1 MKIYSLKKIFN
12 NYAKNVFKFSVAASN
27 QANENLNSVIVRL
40 RKQNVIVKASQVILE
55 FLLEY
60 FLKIKEMLTYV
71 KLKKK
76 MNYYLR
82 SIR

>member
-1 MKIYSLKKIFN
+1 LKKIFN
-12 NYAKNVFKFSVAASN
+12 NYAKNAFEFSVAVSS
-27 QANENLNSVIVRL
+27 QANENLNRL
-40 RKQNVIVKASQVILE
+40 IRQYFKASRVILK

-60 FLKIKEMLTYV
+60 FLKMKEMLVYV